1 MWLSAVP
8 QPLGVL
14 GCPGSGGVTACGG
27 LPQKGRCGTEGR
39 GLVGMVGMGRWLDWL
54 IIAVSSNLPD
64 SMKGCFIPVRT
75 GRKPAVISVGAVCT
89 AAPSVHSGA

>member
-27 LPQKGRCGTEGR
+27 LPQKGRCGAEGR
-39 GLVGMVGMGRWLDWL
+39 GLVGTLGVGWQLDQVIL
-54 IIAVSSNLPD
+54 VVFSHPND
-64 SMKGCFIPVRT
+64 SMIL
-75 GRKPAVISVGAVCT
+75 
-89 AAPSVHSGA
+89 